1 MVKSAAENEGDVI
14 RRRLMIDGDGS
25 GDDRRLTAL
34 MKMYIKYCK
43 LKSSDQQFH
52 QKMMYY
58 LAQSECSMKKS
69 SLVCKMNV
77 RQTMRY
83 HKLKEKIDVLVVD
96 AGKEIEEYK
105 RDLETARK
113 VRANREAYDLQASFA
128 LNQPDR
134 LITIKQIE
142 QLKNELKSLGEEERR
157 LARKLELRKKQCHNL
172 IISIKQMQ
180 NTLELESNSE
190 EEQAIVSCDEKME
203 EE

>member
-1 MVKSAAENEGDVI
+1 MVKSAAEKEGEVI

-43 LKSSDQQFH
+43 LKSPDQQFH

-77 RQTMRY
+77 EQTKLY
-83 HKLKEKIDVLVVD
+83 HKLKTEIDLLVVE
-96 AGKEIEEYK
+96 AGKEIDEYK
-105 RDLETARK
+105 QDLEKAKK

-128 LNQPDR
+128 LKQPDR
-134 LITIKQIE
+134 LTTFKQIE
-142 QLKNELKSLGEEERR
+142 HLKNELKSLGEEECN
-157 LARKLELRKKQCHNL
+157 LAKKLELRKKQCHNL
-172 IISIKQMQ
+172 ITSIKQMK
-180 NTLELESNSE
+180 NTLELETKSE
-190 EEQAIVSCDEKME
+190 EGEQVFRNDNME
-203 EE
+203 L